1 MYARIATT
9 QIQPGKMEEFIKIFA
24 EVQRPILE
32 QEQGFQSVRL
42 LTDRSTNNT
51 VAVGIWATESDAKVS
66 LATGKTL
73 EDLLKRFEG
82 VLDGPPTIEHYEVS
96 VGS

>member
-32 QEQGFQSVRL
+32 QGQGFQSVRL
-42 LTDRSTNNT
+42 LTDPGTNKA
-51 VAVGIWATESDAKVS
+51 VAVSIWATESDARAS
-66 LATGKTL
+66 LATGRTL
-73 EDLLKRFEG
+73 EDLIKRFDG
-82 VLDGPPTIEHYEVS
+82 VMNGTPSFEHFEVS
-96 VGS
+96 SEF